1 MAKVK
6 FGLKN
11 VYYAVATIAADGS
24 ATYGTP
30 VALPG
35 AVNLTLDPEGENTP
49 FRADN
54 IDYWTSVSNNGYSG
68 SIELALVP
76 DDFRVAVLGEV
87 VGGNGLQYEA
97 VKNSAVHVA
106 VMFQV
111 ENDVNATR
119 HVFYNCVFTRPG
131 SGSET
136 TPTGGISP
144 VTETMN
150 ITASSVYV
158 AALEADVVKA
168 KCKTGDSAYASFF
181 DAVVLPTAAA

>member
-24 ATYGTP
+24 ATYETP

-35 AVNLTLDPEGENTP
+35 AVNLTLDPEGETTP

-54 IDYWTSVSNNGYSG
+54 IDYWMSVSNNGYSG

-76 DDFRVAVLGEV
+76 DDFRKDVLGEA
-87 VGGNGLQYEA
+87 VGGNGLQYEK
-97 VKNSAVHVA
+97 VVNSAIHA
-106 VMFQV
+106 ALLFQV

-119 HVFYNCVFTRPG
+119 HVFYNCTFNRPG
-131 SGSET
+131 AGSET
-136 TPTGGISP
+136 TPTGGIEP
-144 VTETMN
+144 ITESMD
-150 ITASSVYV
+150 ITASSVFV
-158 AALEADVVKA
+158 SALDADVVKA
-168 KCKTGDSAYASFF
+168 KCKTGDTAYATFF
-181 DAVVLPTAAA
+181 DAVVLPTV